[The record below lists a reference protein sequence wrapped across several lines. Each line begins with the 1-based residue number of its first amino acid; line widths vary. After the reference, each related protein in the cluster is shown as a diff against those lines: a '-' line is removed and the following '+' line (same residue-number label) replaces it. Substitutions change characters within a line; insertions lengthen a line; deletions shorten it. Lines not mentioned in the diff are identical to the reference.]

1 MIKKLLF
8 IPLSFI
14 FLLFLFGC
22 SADKEKEILDF
33 DKYKNINIESI
44 EEIDVE
50 WDVNKEY
57 PERFVISDDDVIKNI
72 LDELCKKDMFI
83 LKEER
88 NDSGH
93 SGIILVDNDNN
104 KTRISLAYITDG
116 DNIYYYSNNNVYDL
130 VYNEGIKQG
139 VLN

>member
-22 SADKEKEILDF
+22 SADKEKGLLDF
-33 DKYKNINIESI
+33 EKYKNINIESI
-44 EEIDVE
+44 VEIDVE

-57 PERFVISDDDVIKNI
+57 PIRFVISDDEIINNI

-83 LKEER
+83 LKEEK

-93 SGIILVDNDNN
+93 SGIILVDNESN
-104 KTRISLAYITDG
+104 KTRISLAYVTDG
-116 DNIYYYSNNNVYDL
+116 DNVYYYSNNNVYDL

>member
-14 FLLFLFGC
+14 FLLFIFSC
-22 SADKEKEILDF
+22 SADKEKGLLDF
-33 DKYKNINIESI
+33 EKYKNINIESI
-44 EEIDVE
+44 VEIDVE

-57 PERFVISDDDVIKNI
+57 PIRFVISDDDVIKNI

>member
-22 SADKEKEILDF
+22 SADKEKGLLDF
-33 DKYKNINIESI
+33 DEYKNINIESI
-44 EEIDVE
+44 VEIDVE

-57 PERFVISDDDVIKNI
+57 PIRFVISDDEIINNI

-83 LKEER
+83 LKEEK

-104 KTRISLAYITDG
+104 KTRISLTYLTDG